1 MLEAYIE
8 NDGVVGALR
17 DRHHAIASAK
27 VTRQQNAIDSFKFTI
42 YPNHPSYRSLLP
54 FTTLVKVVDAS
65 SGKARF
71 DGRVLSAAPSMDSKG
86 LVCSEV
92 TCAGVMGYLNDSRQ
106 GYAEERQ
113 WSGDGS
119 RTGMQAYVDAVLER
133 HNSMVEPHKRIYRGD
148 VTLATHETSDG
159 VFKGFQRESSLDALV
174 KKLADVYGG
183 EQRVRRDGAG
193 LLRFD
198 YAERLGQ
205 VRSTPIALGH
215 NMQSASRSLAFDEV
229 VTRLWPLGKKLDGSD
244 DRLTVSSV
252 NGGLEYIDDAEL
264 QATYGIIGGTETWDD
279 VEVPSNL
286 LAKGREFL
294 AAKRAVAES
303 TKITALDLS
312 LIGIDPDEIQLYD
325 WYPCRNELIGL
336 DATLEVVKQVID
348 ISEPHKSTYE
358 FGTLSRTQT
367 WRVRA
372 MRDAV
377 RAAAESAAAAGSVS
391 AITTEWIEQN
401 IN

>member
-8 NDGVVGALR
+8 NDGVPEVLR

-27 VTRQQNAIDSFKFTI
+27 VTRQVNAIDSFKFTI

-54 FTTLVKVVDAS
+54 FTTLVKVVDSS
-65 SGKARF
+65 SGKVKF
-71 DGRVLSAAPSMDSKG
+71 DGRVLMPAPSMDSKG
-86 LVCSEV
+86 LACTEV
-92 TCAGVMGYLNDSRQ
+92 TCAGAMGYLNDSRQ
-106 GYAEERQ
+106 GFAMEQQ
-113 WSGDGS
+113 WSGDGT
-119 RTGMQAYVDAVLER
+119 RTGLQAYVDAVLER
-133 HNSMVEPHKRIYRGD
+133 HNAMVEPYKRIYRGD
-148 VTLATHETSDG
+148 VSLVTHETSDG
-159 VFKGFQRESSLDALV
+159 VYKGFQRESSLDALV
-174 KKLADVYGG
+174 KKLADIYGG
-183 EQRVRRDGAG
+183 EMRVRRDADG
-193 LLRFD
+193 LYRFD

-244 DRLTVSSV
+244 DRLTIASV
-252 NGGLEYIDDAEL
+252 NGGVEYIDDEEL
-264 QATYGIIGGTETWDD
+264 QATYGIIGATETWDD
-279 VEVPSNL
+279 VESPSNL

-294 AAKRAVAES
+294 EAKRAVSES

-312 LIGIDPDEIQLYD
+312 LLGIDPDEIQLYD

-348 ISEPHKSTYE
+348 IAEPHKSTYE
-358 FGTLSRTQT
+358 FGALSRTQT

-377 RAAAESAAAAGSVS
+377 KAAAESAAAAGSVS
-391 AITTEWIEQN
+391 AISMEWIEQN